1 MLEQG
6 FISVKELHLFSN
18 THLHK
23 NARIVQGSIQTDCKI
38 KTASS
43 VDTDRFKLLDH
54 QRAFYFCW
62 V

>member
-1 MLEQG
+1 MEID
-6 FISVKELHLFSN
+6 FFSN

-23 NARIVQGSIQTDCKI
+23 NARIVQGLIQIDCKI

-43 VDTDRFKLLDH
+43 VDTDRFKLLEH
-54 QRAFYFCW
+54 QGASYFCW